1 MKRENKKTGGH
12 NLKRL
17 LQQTSEYLQAPVV
30 RDFERKLLIQPH
42 EKFKESTYASE

>member
-1 MKRENKKTGGH
+1 MKRDKKNTGGH

-30 RDFERKLLIQPH
+30 HDFERKLLIQPH
-42 EKFKESTYASE
+42 